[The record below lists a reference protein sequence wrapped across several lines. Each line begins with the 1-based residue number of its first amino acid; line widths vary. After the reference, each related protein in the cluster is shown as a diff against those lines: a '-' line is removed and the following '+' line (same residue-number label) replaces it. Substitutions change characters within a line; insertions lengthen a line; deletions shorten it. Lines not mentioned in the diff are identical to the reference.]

1 MLFQKAI
8 GQAWHGRV
16 DKVKMNEWSVH
27 QVGESKS
34 FSSKGYGWLAYKIIG
49 VVFSNF
55 SVAMKTWKISKLF
68 VTVTIKM
75 KGID

>member
-27 QVGESKS
+27 QVGESNS
-34 FSSKGYGWLAYKIIG
+34 FSSKGYG
-49 VVFSNF
+49 
-55 SVAMKTWKISKLF
+55 
-68 VTVTIKM
+68 
-75 KGID
+75 